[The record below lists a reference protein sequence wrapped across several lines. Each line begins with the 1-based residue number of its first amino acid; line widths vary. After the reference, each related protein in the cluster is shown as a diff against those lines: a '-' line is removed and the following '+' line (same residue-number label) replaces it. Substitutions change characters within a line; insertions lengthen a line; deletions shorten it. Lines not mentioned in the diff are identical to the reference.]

1 MADKVC
7 ALHVPYMPWLVAAL
21 CVDSLI
27 GTEEE
32 KQAEWQ
38 V

>member
-1 MADKVC
+1 MMVDRVC
-7 ALHVPYMPWLVAAL
+7 ALCVPYMSWLVAAL

-32 KQAEWQ
+32 KQAEC
-38 V
+38 